1 MRWLVPPVDPD
12 AIASLS
18 RELGF
23 SPLLARLLVR
33 RGIRD
38 PETAQRFLRPSLD
51 QIPDPF
57 LMADMPAAV
66 ERLRRAI
73 DRNER
78 VLIYGD
84 YDVDGT
90 LAVVVLLTALRSLGA
105 KVEAHIPDR
114 FAEGYGMRIPVIER
128 AASENVRVVISV
140 DTGVRE
146 HEVIK
151 RACELGID
159 CIVTD
164 HHLPESHLPPAKAIL
179 NPRRPD
185 CSYPD
190 KNLSGVGVAW
200 KLVQAMLGE
209 RLSERQVLSYLK
221 VVAIGT
227 VADVVPLLGENRI
240 IAYFGLRALAEPEQP
255 GLEALLE
262 VAGVCGR
269 PVSTGEIG
277 FRIAPRI
284 NAAGRMEN
292 ARDVIDLFM
301 TREASRAREIAQK
314 LEALNRERQ
323 SVEDEILRQI
333 EAQLRQSP
341 QRVQKYSLVIS
352 GDGWHR
358 GVIGI
363 VAQRVV
369 DRYHRPALVIGV
381 EDGVGVGSG
390 RSIRGFHL
398 LDALAA
404 MSDLFDRYGGH
415 AQAAG
420 FTLPSRRTQEVETRF
435 ENCARSKL
443 PPEALESVLHI
454 GW

>member
-12 AIASLS
+12 AIANLS

-57 LMADMPAAV
+57 LMADMAAAV

-73 DRNER
+73 DRNEK

-114 FAEGYGMRIPVIER
+114 FAEGYGMRIPIIER
-128 AASENVRVVISV
+128 AASENVRVIISV

-200 KLVQAMLGE
+200 LMVQGMLGE
-209 RLSERQVLSYLK
+209 RVYQRDELFYFE
-221 VVAIGT
+221 VVAI
-227 VADVVPLLGENRI
+227 VKVDDQDALLGVEN
-240 IAYFGLRALAEPEQP
+240 L
-255 GLEALLE
+255 
-262 VAGVCGR
+262 VAC
-269 PVSTGEIG
+269 IG
-277 FRIAPRI
+277 
-284 NAAGRMEN
+284 
-292 ARDVIDLFM
+292 
-301 TREASRAREIAQK
+301 
-314 LEALNRERQ
+314 
-323 SVEDEILRQI
+323 
-333 EAQLRQSP
+333 
-341 QRVQKYSLVIS
+341 
-352 GDGWHR
+352 
-358 GVIGI
+358 
-363 VAQRVV
+363 
-369 DRYHRPALVIGV
+369 
-381 EDGVGVGSG
+381 
-390 RSIRGFHL
+390 
-398 LDALAA
+398 
-404 MSDLFDRYGGH
+404 
-415 AQAAG
+415 
-420 FTLPSRRTQEVETRF
+420 
-435 ENCARSKL
+435 
-443 PPEALESVLHI
+443 
-454 GW
+454 